1 MPHIH
6 EAIDFTVGAA
16 IVHRGKVLL
25 VDHPRYGMWLM
36 PGGHIE
42 LTEDTDE
49 ALLREIREETG
60 LRPDDIEVI
69 AERVRPDD
77 AGDAKPLWVPR
88 WMNIHPA
95 NPPHRHIR
103 LIYLVRAKTDRIA
116 LDGKEHN
123 DIRWFTSDE
132 MNDPS
137 ISMMPDG
144 RWYVREAIRI
154 LGA

>member
-16 IVHRGKVLL
+16 IVHRGKALL

-60 LRPDDIEVI
+60 LGPDDIEVV
-69 AERVRPDD
+69 AERVDSDD
-77 AGDAKPLWVPR
+77 AGDTKPLWVPR

-95 NPPHRHIR
+95 NPPHRHIALVY
-103 LIYLVRAKTDRIA
+103 LIRAKTDRVK
-116 LDGKEHN
+116 LDDGEHRE
-123 DIRWFTSDE
+123 IRWFAPADLEDTSLAI
-132 MNDPS
+132 P
-137 ISMMPDG
+137 PDA
-144 RWYVREAIRI
+144 RWYALEAIRI